1 MIRQISV
8 FLENR
13 AGQLADI
20 TGVLAAAGIDIRALN
35 IAETADYGLLRI
47 IAADCTGTAEV
58 LKEHGYVTSVT
69 EVVTIAVPD
78 RPGALAEALK
88 VLEQNQVD
96 VQYMYSIFSR
106 REGKAYMVMKL
117 GDPAAAE
124 KILTEN
130 GILVASGKELEIQ

>member
-20 TGVLAAAGIDIRALN
+20 TGVLAADGIDIRALN
-35 IAETADYGLLRI
+35 IAETADYGLLRLVVGDSGK
-47 IAADCTGTAEV
+47 AEEV
-58 LKEHGYVTSVT
+58 LKTHGYVASLTD
-69 EVVTIAVPD
+69 VVAIAVPD

-88 VLEQNQVD
+88 VLESSRMD

-106 REGKAYMVMKL
+106 REGKAYMIMKME
-117 GDPAAAE
+117 DPSAAE
-124 KILTEN
+124 RILSEN
-130 GILVASGKELEIQ
+130 GILVASGSELEIQ